1 MVGGDGSLIADVSHV
16 AQVGA
21 SRTVRHAAG
30 PRLPWHSLSVAQRLR
45 CHLPPVCYADR
56 TVVLPLVCLQLLS
69 VAYAKHELT
78 GDTVD
83 VSLAWLEAGGRSSV
97 EQLQEAAGA

>member
-1 MVGGDGSLIADVSHV
+1 
-16 AQVGA
+16 
-21 SRTVRHAAG
+21 
-30 PRLPWHSLSVAQRLR
+30 
-45 CHLPPVCYADR
+45 
-56 TVVLPLVCLQLLS
+56 VCLQLLS